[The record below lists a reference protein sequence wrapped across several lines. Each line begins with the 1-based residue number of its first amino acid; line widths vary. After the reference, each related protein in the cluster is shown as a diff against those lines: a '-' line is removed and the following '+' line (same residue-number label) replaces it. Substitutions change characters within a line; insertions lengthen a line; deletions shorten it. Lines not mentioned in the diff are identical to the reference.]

1 VNWHA
6 YLGLAAADVIVLV
19 VGYALLFALG
29 IARDLGAVGMVG
41 LAYLAGWGALGTSLS
56 YALVAGFRL
65 TLVTVLVTAALLAL
79 LAGVVGVRTPKL
91 AAARPSP
98 PPNQLAR
105 VAAITGAAIIL
116 VAGLSALV
124 VAARSSWTPDVDT
137 LALWIP
143 HAQVIYYTHGLG
155 FGPGGWPAVYHP
167 EYPPLVP
174 TMYAMTFRFAGGFHP
189 ALLAVQQCLLGLA
202 FIGAVLALLD
212 RCVPRWLAFPSV
224 ALLIV
229 APDFFTRL
237 DSQLPDQTL
246 AYFVATAGL
255 ACVLW
260 LRERRTAWLALAV
273 VLSVCGTMTKL
284 EGATYAF
291 LLVLVVAGGAA
302 LLRSYRTAGAALVLC
317 LGVAAIEPWRLW
329 LASHGLPTSASDY
342 HLTSTLHPLYL
353 AHRVGR
359 IPDPVNVVLRVMFSP
374 AKWLVV
380 LPAALLGIVAASR
393 RRPAVAG
400 AFATWLLLAFA
411 GLIAVYWA
419 GQFPTFPLREEVQIT
434 AYRVAA
440 TIVIVAGVMVPV
452 IFSSVFEGDAETRLP
467 P

>member
-1 VNWHA
+1 VNWDA
-6 YLGLAAADVIVLV
+6 YLGMAAADVLLLV
-19 VGYALLFALG
+19 VGYALLFGLG
-29 IARDLGAVGMVG
+29 IARDLAAIRMIG
-41 LAYLAGWGALGTSLS
+41 LAYLVGWGALGSSLS
-56 YALVAGFRL
+56 YALMGGAHLTIVTVVVTVTLLVLVAGLVGMRL
-65 TLVTVLVTAALLAL
+65 PR
-79 LAGVVGVRTPKL
+79 VGAP
-91 AAARPSP
+91 RPSP
-98 PPNQLAR
+98 PPSELAR
-105 VAAITGAAIIL
+105 VGAITAAPIIL

-124 VAARSSWTPDVDT
+124 VAAQSSWTPDVDT

-143 HAQVIYYTHGLG
+143 HAQVIYYKHLLGLG
-155 FGPGGWPAVYHP
+155 ASGWPALYHP
-167 EYPPLVP
+167 EYPPLVS
-174 TMYAMTFRFAGGFHP
+174 TMYAVTFRFAGGFHP
-189 ALLAVQQCLLGLA
+189 ALLSVQQCLLGLS

-224 ALLIV
+224 ALLMV
-229 APDFFTRL
+229 APDFFRRL

-246 AYFVATAGL
+246 AYFVATAAL

-260 LRERRTAWLALAV
+260 LRERRTAWLGLAV
-273 VLSVCGTMTKL
+273 VLSACGTLSKL
-284 EGATYAF
+284 EGETYAF
-291 LLVLVVAGGAA
+291 LLVVVVAGGAA

-329 LASHGLPTSASDY
+329 LGSHGLPTSASDY
-342 HLTSTLHPLYL
+342 HLTSMLHPLYL
-353 AHRVGR
+353 AHRVER
-359 IPDPVNVVLRVMFSP
+359 IPYTVGVVLRVMFSP

-380 LPAALLGIVAASR
+380 LPVALLAIIAASR

-419 GQFPTFPLREEVQIT
+419 GQFPPFPLREEVQIT

-440 TIVIVAGVMVPV
+440 TIVIVAAVMVPV
-452 IFSSVFEGDAETRLP
+452 IFASVLEHDAETPLP